1 MPDGKGANREEIDRM
16 IAALTDSE
24 LLKLKHFA
32 AFRMRGLGRASC
44 GRTWE
49 DLLGEAKLST
59 LGGAANNGM
68 GRRWKGNVDLVTH
81 FRGAMR
87 SISSHWKRDFDEQEA
102 DLESELPT
110 CIEDGDASSALDKAV
125 SHGPSPERELAAR
138 EKWNLIVKRCQGDH
152 TATQVLDGVSLEL
165 SASEIMHDYGLTKWE
180 YQQAMKR
187 IRLSSRDIDHLRSTR
202 IQARRENCD

>member
-1 MPDGKGANREEIDRM
+1 MPDGTGANRDEIDRV
-16 IAALTDSE
+16 IAAFTDGD

-32 AFRMRGLGRASC
+32 AFRVRGLGRASC

-49 DLLGEAKLST
+49 DLLGEANLAT
-59 LGGAANNGM
+59 LVGAGNNGT

-102 DLESELPT
+102 DLESEIPKRT
-110 CIEDGDASSALDKAV
+110 EEDDTSSALDNAV
-125 SHGPSPERELAAR
+125 SHRPSPERELAAR
-138 EKWNLIVKRCQGDH
+138 EKWNLIVKRCQGDRA
-152 TATQVLDGVSLEL
+152 ATQVLEGKSLEL

-187 IRLSSRDIDHLRSTR
+187 IRLSSCDIDHLRIAP
-202 IQARRENCD
+202 IQARRPEQ